1 MIFRF
6 IVNYLEF
13 MTKLYLYIN
22 ILSFARD
29 ENDGLLCFFLVR
41 FDRTDIQLNDV
52 FSPCLGSLLISLDTF
67 SIEALLK

>member
-13 MTKLYLYIN
+13 MTKLFIHQYFEFC
-22 ILSFARD
+22 SRD